1 MTSGCG
7 LRSAAATRGSDPFL
21 SLATGTLSQLY
32 TEADFPE
39 NPGPRAAAG
48 LSFECMTILLSSDL
62 LPVDHCFSHAAVCFF
77 FFLFLQSSVGRTQ
90 FYNRLLFYLLGVIV
104 S

>member
-32 TEADFPE
+32 TEADFTE
-39 NPGPRAAAG
+39 NPGLRAAAG
-48 LSFECMTILLSSDL
+48 LSFECVTIL
-62 LPVDHCFSHAAVCFF
+62 
-77 FFLFLQSSVGRTQ
+77 FL
-90 FYNRLLFYLLGVIV
+90 
-104 S
+104 

>member
-7 LRSAAATRGSDPFL
+7 LRSAAATRGSDPFF

-32 TEADFPE
+32 IEADFTE

-48 LSFECMTILLSSDL
+48 PSFECVTILLSSDL

-77 FFLFLQSSVGRTQ
+77 FFFSSRV
-90 FYNRLLFYLLGVIV
+90 LLGELSFTIV
-104 S
+104 SSFIYLGL